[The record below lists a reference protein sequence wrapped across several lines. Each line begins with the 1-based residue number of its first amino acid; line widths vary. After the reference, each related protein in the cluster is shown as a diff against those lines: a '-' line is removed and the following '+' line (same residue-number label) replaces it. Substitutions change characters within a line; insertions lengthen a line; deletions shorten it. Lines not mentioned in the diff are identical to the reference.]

1 MYSQGYG
8 QYADERADSHANE
21 RKLREEEQKGRSNAD
36 GDVEVEEEGRLVG
49 GNVFRSIDPTTSVEE
64 AYGLAALALGK
75 AEDGWSGVNVAV
87 REAAKACSSE
97 IEALQVTA
105 EEMAA
110 IRAAAEKSASRFEDQ
125 DTQMK
130 FALKSVRASLKSL
143 PAEREKASLSAADDV
158 SGLDAAEAIAAAAQ
172 VTGVNA
178 GGWRPVS
185 KLKKKDGESAGSSKE
200 EDPDTSSTNDP
211 VFPLSELVMSNML
224 PDESQ
229 EKWRAMG
236 VDIRRRQDFLGDR
249 AFERVFG
256 MSKDEFYKLAEWKQ
270 LSLKKK
276 HDLF

>member
-1 MYSQGYG
+1 MYSEGYG
-8 QYADERADSHANE
+8 QYADERADSHAKE
-21 RKLREEEQKGRSNAD
+21 RKQREEEQKERSNP
-36 GDVEVEEEGRLVG
+36 DVEVEEEGRLVG

-64 AYGLAALALGK
+64 AYGLAALALGR

-110 IRAAAEKSASRFEDQ
+110 TRAAAEKSASRFEDQ

-143 PAEREKASLSAADDV
+143 PAEREKASLAAADAV
-158 SGLDAAEAIAAAAQ
+158 SGLGAAEATAAAAQ
-172 VTGVNA
+172 GTCVNA
-178 GGWRPVS
+178 GGWRPAS
-185 KLKKKDGESAGSSKE
+185 KLKKKDGESGGSSKE
-200 EDPDTSSTNDP
+200 DDPDTSSTSDL